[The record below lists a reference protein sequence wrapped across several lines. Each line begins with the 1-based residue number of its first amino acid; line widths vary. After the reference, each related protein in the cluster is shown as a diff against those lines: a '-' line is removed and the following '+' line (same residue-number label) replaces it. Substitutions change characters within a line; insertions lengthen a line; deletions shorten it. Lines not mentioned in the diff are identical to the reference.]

1 MVATMRLNPGVVRST
16 QPRRMHVAMC
26 AWRVVPRCIE
36 WPQVSREHMEHGLTG
51 ASTPASQPG
60 APPPSS
66 PHNPTSGQPGKPLTA
81 PAAVWLERRSYEK
94 PLSKPDVVG
103 SSPSGSMLLHPV
115 ALSQLC
121 MPQTSSCFCV

>member
-81 PAAVWLERRSYEK
+81 PAAVWLERRSYA
-94 PLSKPDVVG
+94 LSKPDGGEHAFASCGPVTTV
-103 SSPSGSMLLHPV
+103 PTDILMLL
-115 ALSQLC
+115 C
-121 MPQTSSCFCV
+121 MRSAHVP